1 LRSAINTVIDG
12 GRYRARSQAIPDF
25 ACHCRLLGRCFR
37 QSFASI
43 VDKVETEQMSATG
56 DVTVSSRKAVA
67 WVIGVGASRGTGAAV
82 ARRFAREGF
91 MVAVTG
97 RSAGSVQAVV
107 DEIKA
112 DGGHAIEAVGDAQ
125 DEAGML
131 EILGRI
137 ETIGP
142 VEVGIYNAGN
152 AIWGPPLS
160 TPSVD
165 FEAMWRVGCL
175 GGFIFGREVA
185 RVMLQRGR
193 GTIIFTGASASL
205 RGKAAFAAFAAAK
218 AGLRIVSQSFA
229 REFGPLGIH
238 VAHAI
243 IDGSIDGDKIFGV
256 IPDIAQQK
264 GPDGLIRTEAIA
276 DAYWN
281 LHTQHRSA
289 WSQEIDLRPYR
300 ETF

>member
-1 LRSAINTVIDG
+1 
-12 GRYRARSQAIPDF
+12 
-25 ACHCRLLGRCFR
+25 
-37 QSFASI
+37 
-43 VDKVETEQMSATG
+43 MSASSN
-56 DVTVSSRKAVA
+56 VTVASRNAVA

-91 MVAVTG
+91 IVAVTG
-97 RSAGSVQAVV
+97 RSAGSVQAIA

-112 DGGHAIEAVGDAQ
+112 FGGRVVEAVGDAQ

-131 EILGRI
+131 EILGRL
-137 ETIGP
+137 EAIGP

-160 TPSVD
+160 TQSAD

-185 RVMLQRGR
+185 RAMLQRGR
-193 GTIIFTGASASL
+193 GTIIFTGATASL

-218 AGLRIVSQSFA
+218 AGLRMVSQSFA
-229 REFGPLGIH
+229 REFGPRGIH
-238 VAHAI
+238 VAHVI
-243 IDGSIDGDKIFGV
+243 VDGSIDGDKIFGV
-256 IPDIAQQK
+256 VPDIAQRK
-264 GPDGLIRTEAIA
+264 GPDGLLGTEAIA
-276 DAYWN
+276 DAYWY

-289 WSQEIDLRPYR
+289 WSQEIELRPYS
-300 ETF
+300 ELF